1 MVLGS
6 YSLCFLSG
14 CGLWFSLWLKCSGC
28 VFGLVF
34 YIFGFVSSALSDGV
48 GLCQAVVFG
57 LVLSLFCQA
66 VLFFGLA
73 FLSGCGLCFG
83 LVSF

>member
-1 MVLGS
+1 M
-6 YSLCFLSG
+6 
-14 CGLWFSLWLKCSGC
+14 

-34 YIFGFVSSALSDGV
+34 YIFGLVSSVLLCCCML
-48 GLCQAVVFG
+48 LCQAVVFG

>member
-1 MVLGS
+1 MFFGLVL
-6 YSLCFLSG
+6 L
-14 CGLWFSLWLKCSGC
+14 
-28 VFGLVF
+28 VFGLVP
-34 YIFGFVSSALSDGV
+34 SALSGGV

-83 LVSF
+83 LVSVYFWVCLCCG

>member
-1 MVLGS
+1 MWLKFSGYGCWFYFVFCLI
-6 YSLCFLSG
+6 LFLSQVAVVG
-14 CGLWFSLWLKCSGC
+14 LAVVEIFRLWFWGLILC
-28 VFGLVF
+28 VF
-34 YIFGFVSSALSDGV
+34 
-48 GLCQAVVFG
+48 CQAVVFG

-83 LVSF
+83 LVSV